1 MNEIDLELPPGSV
14 LTTLAPLTEAVI
26 RPYLIAV
33 LLHRGRCS
41 SHDLISTL
49 IPHCDISDLK
59 TGEDDRTRLEALADS
74 VIDEFLGEGLIEH
87 DELMD
92 DYVLTASIGRVT
104 SWCAALNAEMP
115 AIIREVIN
123 AEA

>member
-1 MNEIDLELPPGSV
+1 MNDIGLELPPGSV
-14 LTTLAPLTEAVI
+14 LTSLAPLTGAVI
-26 RPYLIAV
+26 RPYLIAI
-33 LLHRGRCS
+33 LLHRSRCS
-41 SHDLISTL
+41 CHDVTSTL

-59 TGEDDRTRLEALADS
+59 TGDDDRTRLEALVDG
-74 VIDEFLGEGLIEH
+74 VIDEFLGEGLIKH

-115 AIIREVIN
+115 AIVKEAIN